1 MSKYLFSQTS
11 LFFQNRKI
19 SISRQAYSFQMGE
32 IRKKQ
37 DERGKRINLSIR
49 SDKVLID
56 SPFFPSYQWRKNF
69 SLKLIYFPDWL
80 IDSHFRPQSLIG
92 LSSANALKT
101 WKNARE
107 NFATTCVSPFELGP
121 HQSLSVIINCML

>member
-56 SPFFPSYQWRKNF
+56 SPFFPSYQ
-69 SLKLIYFPDWL
+69 
-80 IDSHFRPQSLIG
+80 
-92 LSSANALKT
+92 
-101 WKNARE
+101 
-107 NFATTCVSPFELGP
+107 
-121 HQSLSVIINCML
+121 